1 MSILPLLMWDPHVS
15 FPPRPLT
22 VGQCWRA
29 AQQGGHQIQEDDGS
43 VRMTGGAKRKGPT
56 LLRAKSTFRS
66 LSLPLHVGN
75 EYFISF
81 SVHRQINVEEQCPS
95 ANSRLNDVCWLKSPL
110 NDVHEQNYP
119 LHRTIW

>member
-1 MSILPLLMWDPHVS
+1 
-15 FPPRPLT
+15 
-22 VGQCWRA
+22 
-29 AQQGGHQIQEDDGS
+29 
-43 VRMTGGAKRKGPT
+43 MTCGAKRKGPT
-56 LLRAKSTFRS
+56 LLRAKSTFKS

-81 SVHRQINVEEQCPS
+81 GVHRQINVEEQCPS

-119 LHRTIW
+119 MAGGARSHTQELRRAAADGATLRRKRTRTTLLRSTEHCIL